1 MNLKQPKSVKIISAL
16 IILLLVFITLFPLF
30 LMILN
35 SFKTRIEITTNPL
48 ALPQNPSF
56 INYKNAWKQA
66 KVQDAAINS
75 IILVIGTLG
84 ITLLASTTAAYAL
97 ANKRIRVWPQLSVYF
112 LVCNTIPKQL
122 FIIPLFFILQKMN
135 LINNLVAMMFIY
147 SALYTPFAIFLLRT
161 YFIGINRDITNSAII
176 DGASKLQVFS
186 YIVMPLVQPGLLTVA
201 LIIGL
206 WCWNEFL
213 FSVTFLQKESVT
225 TLAVRFYA
233 FSSRYVT
240 EWGNM
245 MAFAVFVSVPI
256 ILFFLLLQRYFIDGM
271 TSGGVKG

>member
-84 ITLLASTTAAYAL
+84 ITLFASTTAAYAL

>member
-1 MNLKQPKSVKIISAL
+1 MNLKQSKSVKIISM
-16 IILLLVFITLFPLF
+16 LLLFLLLCITVFPLF
-30 LMILN
+30 LMLQN
-35 SFKTRIEITTNPL
+35 SFKTRIEIATNPL
-48 ALPQNPSF
+48 AFPKTISF

-66 KVQDAAINS
+66 KIPAAAVNS
-75 IILVIGTLG
+75 IILVIGTLAL
-84 ITLLASTTAAYAL
+84 TLFAGSAAAYVL
-97 ANKRIRVWPQLSVYF
+97 ANKKIRFWPQISVYF

-122 FIIPLFFILQKMN
+122 FIIPLFFILQKLN
-135 LINNLVAMMFIY
+135 LINNLIAMMFIY

-161 YFIGINRDITNSAII
+161 YFIGVNKDIINSAII
-176 DGASKLQVFS
+176 DGASKAQIFL
-186 YIVMPLVQPGLLTVA
+186 YILVPLIQPGLLTAA

-213 FSVTFLQKESVT
+213 FSVTFLQKEAVT

-245 MAFAVFVSVPI
+245 MAFAVFVSLPI
-256 ILFFLLLQRYFIDGM
+256 IIFFLFLQRYFIDGM
-271 TSGGVKG
+271 TVGSVKG

>member
-1 MNLKQPKSVKIISAL
+1 
-16 IILLLVFITLFPLF
+16 
-30 LMILN
+30 
-35 SFKTRIEITTNPL
+35 
-48 ALPQNPSF
+48 
-56 INYKNAWKQA
+56 
-66 KVQDAAINS
+66 
-75 IILVIGTLG
+75 
-84 ITLLASTTAAYAL
+84 
-97 ANKRIRVWPQLSVYF
+97 
-112 LVCNTIPKQL
+112 
-122 FIIPLFFILQKMN
+122 MN